1 MCVTLANAPYKLHQ
15 DQQRT
20 IMNTFSIDIENV
32 TVAYHRKVALHSASL
47 QLKAGTICG
56 LVGMNGAGKSTLFK
70 AVMGFVKPV
79 SGRVLINGLPIRL
92 VQKNNLVAYVP
103 QTEEVDWNFPVS
115 VYDVVMMG
123 RYGYMNFL
131 RIPSVQD
138 KQAVRDSL
146 ERVEMWEMRDRQI
159 GELSGGQKKRTF
171 FARALAQQAKVL
183 LLDEPF
189 AGVDVKTEKLM
200 INLLMELRDAGYT
213 ILISTHDLDSITT
226 FCDQVVLINRTIL
239 AYGETSEVFTEENLS
254 RTFGGSVIDLS
265 RSKIITTLGG
275 LCWETIRNSHNGIS
289 ELVYSTLA
297 IWVYGQSDFG
307 ECLGRDCLFSAILL
321 HDP

>member
-1 MCVTLANAPYKLHQ
+1 M
-15 DQQRT
+15 DT
-20 IMNTFSIDIENV
+20 ISIDIENV
-32 TVAYHRKVALHSASL
+32 TVAYHGKVALHKASL

-92 VQKNNLVAYVP
+92 VQKSNLVAYVP
-103 QTEEVDWNFPVS
+103 QSEEVDWNFPVS
-115 VYDVVMMG
+115 VHEVVMMG
-123 RYGYMNFL
+123 RYGYMNLL
-131 RIPSVQD
+131 RIPNAID
-138 KQAVRDSL
+138 KLAVRESL

-171 FARALAQQAKVL
+171 FARALAQRANVL

-189 AGVDVKTEKLM
+189 AGVDVKTEKMM
-200 INLLMELRDAGYT
+200 IHLLMELRDVGYT
-213 ILISTHDLDSITT
+213 VLISTHDLSSITT

-254 RTFGGSVIDLS
+254 RTFGGSIFDLS
-265 RSKIITTLGG
+265 RSKIQLTQTTQNNQ
-275 LCWETIRNSHNGIS
+275 EK
-289 ELVYSTLA
+289 
-297 IWVYGQSDFG
+297 
-307 ECLGRDCLFSAILL
+307 
-321 HDP
+321 